1 MRRLIHFRTA
11 ATWAFRLFLM
21 LAVFHLI
28 VVVGIL
34 AFDHE
39 PVYLLWGGRVEP
51 GQLLKFELFALIVN
65 AACIGLVLLVSGR
78 IGSGTAQ
85 RIGRWLMWPLVVM
98 FILNTVGNLLATSWF
113 ERIMAAVT
121 VLLALLCLRLAMG
134 PDRPPPA
141 STQGS

>member
-1 MRRLIHFRTA
+1 MRHLIHFRTA

-21 LAVFHLI
+21 LAVFHLV

-39 PVYLLWGGRVEP
+39 PVDLLWGGRVEP

-65 AACIGLVLLVSGR
+65 AACIGLVLLASGR
-78 IGSGTAQ
+78 IGSGTAE
-85 RIGRWLMWPLVVM
+85 RVGRWLMWPLMVL
-98 FILNTVGNLLATSWF
+98 FILNTVGNLLAASWF

>member
-1 MRRLIHFRTA
+1 MRHLIHFRTA

-21 LAVFHLI
+21 LAVFHLV

-39 PVYLLWGGRVEP
+39 PVDLLWGGRVEP
-51 GQLLKFELFALIVN
+51 GQLLEFELFALIVN
-65 AACIGLVLLVSGR
+65 AACIGLVLLASGR

-85 RIGRWLMWPLVVM
+85 RIGRWLMWPLVVL

>member
-1 MRRLIHFRTA
+1 MRHLIHFRTA
-11 ATWAFRLFLM
+11 ATWAFRIFLV

-51 GQLLKFELFALIVN
+51 GQLLEFELFALIVN
-65 AACIGLVLLVSGR
+65 TACIGLVLLASGR

-85 RIGRWLMWPLVVM
+85 RIGRWLMWPLMVL

>member
-1 MRRLIHFRTA
+1 MRHLIHFRTA
-11 ATWAFRLFLM
+11 ATWAFRIFLV

-65 AACIGLVLLVSGR
+65 AACIGLVLLASGR
-78 IGSGTAQ
+78 IGSGTAE
-85 RIGRWLMWPLVVM
+85 RVGRWLMWPLMVL

>member
-21 LAVFHLI
+21 LAVFHLV

-65 AACIGLVLLVSGR
+65 AACIGLVLLASGR

-85 RIGRWLMWPLVVM
+85 RIGRWLMWPLVVL

-121 VLLALLCLRLAMG
+121 VLLALLCLRLAIG
-134 PDRPPPA
+134 PDRPPSA
-141 STQGS
+141 SS

>member
-1 MRRLIHFRTA
+1 M
-11 ATWAFRLFLM
+11 
-21 LAVFHLI
+21 
-28 VVVGIL
+28 
-34 AFDHE
+34 
-39 PVYLLWGGRVEP
+39 LWGGRVEP
-51 GQLLKFELFALIVN
+51 GQLLEFEIFALIVN
-65 AACIGLVLLVSGR
+65 AVCIALVLLASGR
-78 IGSGTAQ
+78 IGSATAQ
-85 RIGRWLMWPLVVM
+85 RIGRWLMWPLVVL

>member
-21 LAVFHLI
+21 LAVFHLV

-34 AFDHE
+34 EFDLE
-39 PVYLLWGGRVEP
+39 PVDMLWGGRVEP
-51 GQLLKFELFALIVN
+51 GQLLEFELFALIVN
-65 AACIGLVLLVSGR
+65 TACIGLVLLASGR

-85 RIGRWLMWPLVVM
+85 RIGRWLMWPLVVL